1 VKRLTTFNKGGFAMK
16 KLALLSLFGSVALA
30 QALELKLEPI
40 GTINVSGALTV
51 YTIHSNNKT
60 DDKKTRYDVGSAII
74 SLSKPAEP
82 FGFTL
87 IGGAYATP
95 VVGSALSKTS
105 ESTDL
110 FSPIPVAYLEYSPM
124 KGLSI
129 QAGKLPTII
138 GYESAFTYQNSYIQR
153 GLVWN
158 MQPVINNG
166 VRLTYS
172 TDLFFVKLGVN
183 DGFYT
188 LSTTHPKP
196 ALEASL
202 GLTPIKDVSIALN
215 VILPDKDSRPNKT
228 TGDLPAANKRELNLV
243 ASYTLDKLSLGADLL
258 YVEAPRSNTAGVSE
272 KAKAS
277 GVALHLSYDLKPFK
291 LSGRIEYVKDNSDNG
306 GIDLV
311 GLGEGN
317 KGWTFT
323 VTPAYTKGPLFLR
336 GELSYVKADK
346 EFTLNN
352 KKNQTRIGAEV
363 GFMF

>member
-1 VKRLTTFNKGGFAMK
+1 MK
-16 KLALLSLFGSVALA
+16 KLALLNLFGSVAIA
-30 QALELKLEPI
+30 QAIELKLEPV
-40 GTINVSGALTV
+40 GTINVNGALTV
-51 YTIHSNNKT
+51 YTIHSNNIAVN
-60 DDKKTRYDVGSAII
+60 DNKKTRYDAGSAII

-87 IGGAYATP
+87 LGGAYAVP
-95 VVGSALSKTS
+95 VVGVALSKTS
-105 ESTDL
+105 ESTDP

-124 KGLSI
+124 KGLSV

-138 GYESAFTYQNSYIQR
+138 GYESALTYLNNNIQR

-172 TDLFFVKLGVN
+172 TDLFFVKFGVN

-188 LSTTHPKP
+188 LSTTDPKP

-202 GLTPIKDVSIALN
+202 GLTPIKDGSIALN
-215 VILPDKDSRPNKT
+215 VIFPDKDSRPNDT
-228 TGDLPAANKRELNLV
+228 ADPSNKRELNLV

-258 YVEAPRSNTAGVSE
+258 YVEAPRSIRAGVPA

-277 GVALHLSYDLKPFK
+277 GVALHASYDLKPFK
-291 LSGRIEYVKDNSDNG
+291 LSGRIEYVKDNSDGNT
-306 GIDLV
+306 DLV
-311 GLGEGN
+311 GLNDGN

-323 VTPAYTKGPLFLR
+323 ATPAYTKGPLFLR
-336 GELSYVKADK
+336 GEFSYVKADQP
-346 EFTLNN
+346 FTLNG
-352 KKNQTRIGAEV
+352 KKDQIRMGAEV
-363 GFMF
+363 GLMF

>member
-1 VKRLTTFNKGGFAMK
+1 VKRLTTFNRGGFAMK

-30 QALELKLEPI
+30 QALELKFEPI

-60 DDKKTRYDVGSAII
+60 DENEKKTRYDVGSTII

-87 IGGAYATP
+87 IGGAYAVP
-95 VVGSALSKTS
+95 VVGLALSKTS

-110 FSPIPVAYLEYSPM
+110 FSPIPVAYVEYSPM

-138 GYESAFTYQNSYIQR
+138 GYESAFTYQNNYIQR

-172 TDLFFVKLGVN
+172 TELFFVKLGVN

-188 LSTTHPKP
+188 LSTTHPKL

-202 GLTPIKDVSIALN
+202 GLTPIKEGSIALN
-215 VILPDKDSRPNKT
+215 VLLPDKDSSPNNT
-228 TGDLPAANKRELNLV
+228 ANPSNKRELNLV

-258 YVEAPRSNTAGVSE
+258 YVEAPKSDKANVPE

-291 LSGRIEYVKDNSDNG
+291 LSGRIEYVKDNSDNT
-306 GIDLV
+306 DLV
-311 GLGEGN
+311 GLGKDGI
-317 KGWTFT
+317 KAWTFT
-323 VTPAYTKGPLFLR
+323 VTPAYTHGPLLLR
-336 GELSYVKADK
+336 SELSYVKANQH
-346 EFTLNN
+346 FTLNG
-352 KKNQTRIGAEV
+352 KKDQTRVGVEV

>member
-1 VKRLTTFNKGGFAMK
+1 MVGVG
-16 KLALLSLFGSVALA
+16 LL
-30 QALELKLEPI
+30 
-40 GTINVSGALTV
+40 
-51 YTIHSNNKT
+51 
-60 DDKKTRYDVGSAII
+60 
-74 SLSKPAEP
+74 
-82 FGFTL
+82 
-87 IGGAYATP
+87 
-95 VVGSALSKTS
+95 KTS
-105 ESTDL
+105 KYTDL

-138 GYESAFTYQNSYIQR
+138 GYESAFTYQNNYIQR

-158 MQPVINNG
+158 MQPVVNNG

-172 TDLFFVKLGVN
+172 TDLFFVRLGAN

-202 GLTPIKDVSIALN
+202 GLTPIKDGSIAIN
-215 VILPDKDSRPNKT
+215 VIFPDKNSRPNDT
-228 TGDLPAANKRELNLV
+228 ADPSNKRELNLV

-258 YVEAPRSNTAGVSE
+258 YVEAPRSDKANVPE

-291 LSGRIEYVKDNSDNG
+291 LSGRVEYVKDNSDAG

-311 GLGEGN
+311 GLGDGN

>member
-1 VKRLTTFNKGGFAMK
+1 VKRLTTFNKGGVAMK
-16 KLALLSLFGSVALA
+16 KLALLSLLGPLALA

-40 GTINVSGALTV
+40 GTINVNGALSV
-51 YTIHSNNKT
+51 YIINSNNRAVN
-60 DDKKTRYDVGSAII
+60 DDKETRYDVGSAII

-87 IGGAYATP
+87 IGGAYAVP
-95 VVGSALSKTS
+95 VVGLALIRTS
-105 ESTDL
+105 QYTDP

-124 KGLSI
+124 KGLSV

-138 GYESAFTYQNSYIQR
+138 GYESAFTYQNNYIQR

-172 TDLFFVKLGVN
+172 TDLFFVKLGLN

-188 LSTTHPKP
+188 LSTTDPKP

-202 GLTPIKDVSIALN
+202 GLTPIKDGSIALN
-215 VILPDKDSRPNKT
+215 VILPDKDSSPNNT
-228 TGDLPAANKRELNLV
+228 ANPSNKREINLV

-258 YVEAPRSNTAGVSE
+258 YVEAPESNRAGVPE
-272 KAKAS
+272 NAKAS

-291 LSGRIEYVKDNSDNG
+291 LSGRIEYVVDNSDNT
-306 GIDLV
+306 DLV
-311 GLGEGN
+311 GLRDGN
-317 KGWTFT
+317 KAWTFT
-323 VTPAYTKGPLFLR
+323 VTPAYAQGPFFLR
-336 GELSYVKADK
+336 GELSYVNADQP
-346 EFTLNN
+346 FTVNG
-352 KKNQTRIGAEV
+352 KKDQTRVGVEV

>member
-1 VKRLTTFNKGGFAMK
+1 VKRLTTFNKGGVAMK

-40 GTINVSGALTV
+40 GTINVNGALTV
-51 YTIHSNNKT
+51 YTIHSNNKA
-60 DDKKTRYDVGSAII
+60 DDKKTRYDVGSAIV
-74 SLSKPAEP
+74 SLSKSAEP

-95 VVGSALSKTS
+95 VVGAGLLKTS
-105 ESTDL
+105 EYTDP

-124 KGLSI
+124 KGLSV

-138 GYESAFTYQNSYIQR
+138 GYESAFTYQNNYIQR

-172 TDLFFVKLGVN
+172 TELFFVKLGVN

-188 LSTTHPKP
+188 LSKKDPKP

-202 GLTPIKDVSIALN
+202 GLTPIKDGSIALN
-215 VILPDKDSRPNKT
+215 VIFPDKDSRPNDT
-228 TGDLPAANKRELNLV
+228 ADPSNKRELNLV

-258 YVEAPRSNTAGVSE
+258 YAEAPKSNKANVSE

-277 GVALHLSYDLKPFK
+277 GVALHASYDLKPFK
-291 LSGRIEYVKDNSDNG
+291 LSGRIEYVKDNSDAG

-311 GLGEGN
+311 GLGDGN

-336 GELSYVKADK
+336 GELSYVKADQP
-346 EFTLNN
+346 FTQNN
-352 KKNQTRIGAEV
+352 KKDQTRVGVEV
-363 GFMF
+363 GFIF

>member
-1 VKRLTTFNKGGFAMK
+1 MK

-30 QALELKLEPI
+30 RTLELKLEPI
-40 GTINVSGALTV
+40 GTINVNGALSV
-51 YTIHSNNKT
+51 YIINSNNRAVN
-60 DDKKTRYDVGSAII
+60 DDKETRYDVGSAIV
-74 SLSKPAEP
+74 SLSKSPEP

-87 IGGAYATP
+87 VGGAYAFP
-95 VVGSALSKTS
+95 VVGLGLIRTS
-105 ESTDL
+105 QYTDP
-110 FSPIPVAYLEYSPM
+110 FSPIPVAYVEYSPM
-124 KGLSI
+124 KGLSV

-138 GYESAFTYQNSYIQR
+138 GYESAFTYQNNYIQR

-172 TDLFFVKLGVN
+172 TELFFVKLGVN

-188 LSTTHPKP
+188 LSTTDPKP
-196 ALEASL
+196 ALDASL
-202 GLTPIKDVSIALN
+202 GLTPIKDGLIALN
-215 VILPDKDSRPNKT
+215 VLLPDKDSSPNNT
-228 TGDLPAANKRELNLV
+228 ANPSNKRELNLV
-243 ASYTLDKLSLGADLL
+243 AFYTLDKLSLGADLL

-291 LSGRIEYVKDNSDNG
+291 LSGRIEYVVDNSDAG

-311 GLGEGN
+311 GLGDGN
-317 KGWTFT
+317 KAWTFT
-323 VTPAYTKGPLFLR
+323 VTPAYAQGPFFFR
-336 GELSYVKADK
+336 GGLSYVKADQP
-346 EFTLNN
+346 FTLNG
-352 KKNQTRIGAEV
+352 KKDQTRVGVEV

>member
-1 VKRLTTFNKGGFAMK
+1 MK

-51 YTIHSNNKT
+51 YTIHSNNKI
-60 DDKKTRYDVGSAII
+60 DQDEKKTRYDAGSAII
-74 SLSKPAEP
+74 SLSKSAEP

-95 VVGSALSKTS
+95 VVGVRLLKTS
-105 ESTDL
+105 EYTEP

-138 GYESAFTYQNSYIQR
+138 GYESALTYLNNNIQR

-166 VRLTYS
+166 VRITYS
-172 TDLFFVKLGVN
+172 TDLFSVKFGVN

-188 LSTTHPKP
+188 LSTTDPKP

-202 GLTPIKDVSIALN
+202 GLTPIKDGSIALN
-215 VILPDKDSRPNKT
+215 VIVPHKDSATN
-228 TGDLPAANKRELNLV
+228 NRELNLV

-258 YVEAPRSNTAGVSE
+258 YVEAPKSDKAGVLE

-291 LSGRIEYVKDNSDNG
+291 LSGRVEYVKDKSDAG
-306 GIDLV
+306 LGTQGIDLV
-311 GLGEGN
+311 GLGDGN
-317 KGWTFT
+317 KGLTFT
-323 VTPAYTKGPLFLR
+323 VTPAYTHGPLFLR

-346 EFTLNN
+346 EFTSNN
-352 KKNQTRIGAEV
+352 KKDQIRIGVEV

>member
-1 VKRLTTFNKGGFAMK
+1 VKRLTTFNRGGFAMK

-40 GTINVSGALTV
+40 GTINVSGALSV
-51 YTIHSNNKT
+51 YTIHSNNIAVN
-60 DDKKTRYDVGSAII
+60 DNKKTRYDVGSAIV

-87 IGGAYATP
+87 IGSAYATP
-95 VVGSALSKTS
+95 VVGVGLSKTS
-105 ESTDL
+105 EYTDP
-110 FSPIPVAYLEYSPM
+110 FSPIPVAYVEYSPM
-124 KGLSI
+124 KGLSV

-138 GYESAFTYQNSYIQR
+138 GYESALTYQNNNIQR

-166 VRLTYS
+166 VRITYS
-172 TDLFFVKLGVN
+172 IDSFFVKLGVN

-202 GLTPIKDVSIALN
+202 GLTPIKDGSIALN
-215 VILPDKDSRPNKT
+215 VIVPHKDST
-228 TGDLPAANKRELNLV
+228 TNNRELNLV

-258 YVEAPRSNTAGVSE
+258 YVEAPKSDKAGVPE

-277 GVALHLSYDLKPFK
+277 GIALHLSYDLKPFK

-311 GLGEGN
+311 GLRDGN

-323 VTPAYTKGPLFLR
+323 ATPAYTHGPLFLR
-336 GELSYVKADK
+336 GELSYVKADQP
-346 EFTLNN
+346 FTLNR
-352 KKNQTRIGAEV
+352 KKDQIRMGAEV
-363 GFMF
+363 GLMF

>member
-1 VKRLTTFNKGGFAMK
+1 M
-16 KLALLSLFGSVALA
+16 
-30 QALELKLEPI
+30 
-40 GTINVSGALTV
+40 
-51 YTIHSNNKT
+51 
-60 DDKKTRYDVGSAII
+60 
-74 SLSKPAEP
+74 
-82 FGFTL
+82 
-87 IGGAYATP
+87 IGGAYAVP
-95 VVGSALSKTS
+95 VVGLALSKTS

-110 FSPIPVAYLEYSPM
+110 FSPIPVAYVEYSPM

-138 GYESAFTYQNSYIQR
+138 GYDSAFTYQNSYIQR

-158 MQPVINNG
+158 MQPVVNNG

-172 TDLFFVKLGVN
+172 TELFFVKLGVN

-188 LSTTHPKP
+188 LSKKDPKT
-196 ALEASL
+196 ALEASV
-202 GLTPIKDVSIALN
+202 GLTPIKDGSIAIN
-215 VILPDKDSRPNKT
+215 VILPDKDSRPNDT
-228 TGDLPAANKRELNLV
+228 ADPSNKRELNLV

-258 YVEAPRSNTAGVSE
+258 YVEAPKSDKANVPE

-291 LSGRIEYVKDNSDNG
+291 LSGRIEYVKDNSDAG
-306 GIDLV
+306 DIDLV
-311 GLGEGN
+311 GLDDGN

-323 VTPAYTKGPLFLR
+323 VTPAYTHGPLFLR

-352 KKNQTRIGAEV
+352 KKSQTHIGAEV

>member
-1 VKRLTTFNKGGFAMK
+1 VKRLTTFNRGGFTMK

-40 GTINVSGALTV
+40 GTINVNGALTV

-74 SLSKPAEP
+74 SLSKSAEP

-95 VVGSALSKTS
+95 VVGVGLLKTS
-105 ESTDL
+105 DYTDP

-138 GYESAFTYQNSYIQR
+138 GYESAFTHQNNYIQR

-172 TDLFFVKLGVN
+172 TELFFVKLGVN

-202 GLTPIKDVSIALN
+202 GLTPIKDGSIALN
-215 VILPDKDSRPNKT
+215 VILPDKDSRPNDT
-228 TGDLPAANKRELNLV
+228 ADPSNKRELNLV

-277 GVALHLSYDLKPFK
+277 GVALHVSYDLKPFK
-291 LSGRIEYVKDNSDNG
+291 LSGRIEYVKDNSDAG

-311 GLGEGN
+311 GLGDGN

-323 VTPAYTKGPLFLR
+323 VTPAYTHGPLFLR
-336 GELSYVKADK
+336 GELSYVKADQP
-346 EFTLNN
+346 FTLNG

>member
-1 VKRLTTFNKGGFAMK
+1 MK

-40 GTINVSGALTV
+40 GTVNVSGALTV
-51 YTIHSNNKT
+51 YTIHSNNIAVG
-60 DDKKTRYDVGSAII
+60 DNRKTRYDAGSAII

-87 IGGAYATP
+87 IGGAYALP
-95 VVGSALSKTS
+95 VVGVGLSKTS
-105 ESTDL
+105 QDTDL
-110 FSPIPVAYLEYSPM
+110 FSPIPVAYVEYSPM

-138 GYESAFTYQNSYIQR
+138 GYESAFTYQNDYIQR

-158 MQPVINNG
+158 MQPLINNG

-172 TDLFFVKLGVN
+172 TDFLFVKLGVN

-188 LSTTHPKP
+188 LSTTDPKP

-202 GLTPIKDVSIALN
+202 GLTPMKDGSVALN
-215 VILPDKDSRPNKT
+215 VIVPHKDSRPN
-228 TGDLPAANKRELNLV
+228 NRELNLV

-258 YVEAPRSNTAGVSE
+258 YVEAPRSNTAGVPQ

-291 LSGRIEYVKDNSDNG
+291 LSGRVEYVKDNSDTG

-311 GLGEGN
+311 GLGDGN
-317 KGWTFT
+317 KGLTFT
-323 VTPAYTKGPLFLR
+323 ATPAYTYGPLFLR
-336 GELSYVKADK
+336 GELSYVKADQP
-346 EFTLNN
+346 FTVNG
-352 KKNQTRIGAEV
+352 KRDQIRIGAEV

>member
-1 VKRLTTFNKGGFAMK
+1 MK
-16 KLALLSLFGSVALA
+16 KLALLSLLGPAALA

-60 DDKKTRYDVGSAII
+60 DDRKTRYDAGSAII

-87 IGGAYATP
+87 IGGAYALP
-95 VVGSALSKTS
+95 VVGVGLEKTS
-105 ESTDL
+105 KYTDP
-110 FSPIPVAYLEYSPM
+110 PIPVAYVEYSPM

-129 QAGKLPTII
+129 QAGTLPTLI
-138 GYESAFTYQNSYIQR
+138 GYESALTYLNNNIQR

-158 MQPVINNG
+158 MQPVIHNG
-166 VRLTYS
+166 VRLAYS
-172 TDLFFVKLGVN
+172 TDLFFVKFGVN

-188 LSTTHPKP
+188 LGTNDPKP

-202 GLTPIKDVSIALN
+202 GLTPIKDGSIALN
-215 VILPDKDSRPNKT
+215 VLLPDKDST
-228 TGDLPAANKRELNLV
+228 TNKRELNLV

-258 YVEAPRSNTAGVSE
+258 YVEAPRSEKAGVLE

-291 LSGRIEYVKDNSDNG
+291 LSGRIEYVNDNSDSK
-306 GIDLV
+306 DLV
-311 GLGEGN
+311 GLGDGN

-323 VTPAYTKGPLFLR
+323 ITPAYTHGPFFLR
-336 GELSYVKADK
+336 GELSYVNADK
-346 EFTLNN
+346 PFTLNG
-352 KKNQTRIGAEV
+352 KKDQIRVGVEV

>member
-1 VKRLTTFNKGGFAMK
+1 VKRLTTFNKGGVAMK

-74 SLSKPAEP
+74 SLSKSAEP

-87 IGGAYATP
+87 IGGAYAVP
-95 VVGSALSKTS
+95 VVGVGLSKTS

-110 FSPIPVAYLEYSPM
+110 FSPIPVAYVEYSPM
-124 KGLSI
+124 KGLSV

-138 GYESAFTYQNSYIQR
+138 GYESAFTYLNNNIQR

-172 TDLFFVKLGVN
+172 TDPFFVKLGVN

-202 GLTPIKDVSIALN
+202 GLTPIKDGSIALN
-215 VILPDKDSRPNKT
+215 VIFPDKDSSPN
-228 TGDLPAANKRELNLV
+228 
-243 ASYTLDKLSLGADLL
+243 
-258 YVEAPRSNTAGVSE
+258 NTAI
-272 KAKAS
+272 
-277 GVALHLSYDLKPFK
+277 LL
-291 LSGRIEYVKDNSDNG
+291 
-306 GIDLV
+306 
-311 GLGEGN
+311 
-317 KGWTFT
+317 T
-323 VTPAYTKGPLFLR
+323 R
-336 GELSYVKADK
+336 GS
-346 EFTLNN
+346 
-352 KKNQTRIGAEV
+352 
-363 GFMF
+363 

>member
-1 VKRLTTFNKGGFAMK
+1 M
-16 KLALLSLFGSVALA
+16 
-30 QALELKLEPI
+30 
-40 GTINVSGALTV
+40 
-51 YTIHSNNKT
+51 
-60 DDKKTRYDVGSAII
+60 
-74 SLSKPAEP
+74 
-82 FGFTL
+82 
-87 IGGAYATP
+87 IGGAYAVP
-95 VVGSALSKTS
+95 VVGVGLSKTS
-105 ESTDL
+105 ESTNL
-110 FSPIPVAYLEYSPM
+110 FSPIPVAYVEYSPM

-138 GYESAFTYQNSYIQR
+138 GYKSAFTYQNNYIQR

-172 TDLFFVKLGVN
+172 TELFFVKLGVN

-188 LSTTHPKP
+188 LSKKDPKP

-202 GLTPIKDVSIALN
+202 GLTPTKDGSIAIN
-215 VILPDKDSRPNKT
+215 VIFPDKDSKPNDT
-228 TGDLPAANKRELNLV
+228 ANPSNKRELNLV

-258 YVEAPRSNTAGVSE
+258 YVEAPESNRAGVSE

-291 LSGRIEYVKDNSDNG
+291 LSGRIEYVVDNSDAG

-311 GLGEGN
+311 GLGDGN
-317 KGWTFT
+317 KAWTFT

-346 EFTLNN
+346 EFTLNG
-352 KKNQTRIGAEV
+352 KKDQTRVGVEV
-363 GFMF
+363 GFIF

>member
-1 VKRLTTFNKGGFAMK
+1 VKRLTTFNRGGVAMK
-16 KLALLSLFGSVALA
+16 KLALLSLFGPVALA

-74 SLSKPAEP
+74 SLSKSAEP

-95 VVGSALSKTS
+95 VVGLALSKTS
-105 ESTDL
+105 EYTDP
-110 FSPIPVAYLEYSPM
+110 FSPIPVAYVEYSPM

-138 GYESAFTYQNSYIQR
+138 GYESAFTYLNNNIQR

-172 TDLFFVKLGVN
+172 TDLFFVKFGVN

-202 GLTPIKDVSIALN
+202 GLTPIKDGSIALN
-215 VILPDKDSRPNKT
+215 VILPDKDSRPNDT
-228 TGDLPAANKRELNLV
+228 ADPSNKRELNLV
-243 ASYTLDKLSLGADLL
+243 ASYTLDKLSFGADLL

-277 GVALHLSYDLKPFK
+277 GVALHASYDLKPFK
-291 LSGRIEYVKDNSDNG
+291 LSGRIEYVKDNSDAG

-311 GLGEGN
+311 GLGDGN
-317 KGWTFT
+317 KGLTFT
-323 VTPAYTKGPLFLR
+323 VTPAYTQGPFFLR
-336 GELSYVKADK
+336 GELSYVKADQP
-346 EFTLNN
+346 FTMNG
-352 KKNQTRIGAEV
+352 KKDQTRIGVEV

>member
-1 VKRLTTFNKGGFAMK
+1 
-16 KLALLSLFGSVALA
+16 
-30 QALELKLEPI
+30 
-40 GTINVSGALTV
+40 
-51 YTIHSNNKT
+51 
-60 DDKKTRYDVGSAII
+60 
-74 SLSKPAEP
+74 
-82 FGFTL
+82 L
-87 IGGAYATP
+87 IGGAYAVP
-95 VVGSALSKTS
+95 VVGVGLLKTS
-105 ESTDL
+105 DYTNL
-110 FSPIPVAYLEYSPM
+110 FSPIPVAYVEYSPM

-138 GYESAFTYQNSYIQR
+138 GYESALTYQNSYIQR

-166 VRLTYS
+166 VRITYS
-172 TDLFFVKLGVN
+172 TDPFFVKLGVN

-188 LSTTHPKP
+188 LSTTDPKP

-202 GLTPIKDVSIALN
+202 GLTPIKDGSIALN

-243 ASYTLDKLSLGADLL
+243 ASYTLDKLSLGGDLL

-311 GLGEGN
+311 GLGNGN
-317 KGWTFT
+317 KAWTFT
-323 VTPAYTKGPLFLR
+323 VTPAYTHGPLFLR

-352 KKNQTRIGAEV
+352 KKDQTRIGVEV

>member
-1 VKRLTTFNKGGFAMK
+1 MK
-16 KLALLSLFGSVALA
+16 KLAFLSLFSSVALA

-51 YTIHSNNKT
+51 YTIHSNNKVVPNEY
-60 DDKKTRYDVGSAII
+60 KTRYDVGSAII
-74 SLSKPAEP
+74 SLSKSAEP

-87 IGGAYATP
+87 IGGAYAFP
-95 VVGSALSKTS
+95 VVGVGLSKTS

-110 FSPIPVAYLEYSPM
+110 FSPIPVAYVEYSPM

-138 GYESAFTYQNSYIQR
+138 GYESAFTYLNNNIQR

-188 LSTTHPKP
+188 LSKKDPKP

-202 GLTPIKDVSIALN
+202 GLTPIKDGSIALN
-215 VILPDKDSRPNKT
+215 VIFPDKDSKPNNT
-228 TGDLPAANKRELNLV
+228 AGPSNKRELNLV

-258 YVEAPRSNTAGVSE
+258 YVEAPKSNKANVPE

-291 LSGRIEYVKDNSDNG
+291 LSGRIEYVKDNSDAG

-311 GLGEGN
+311 GLGDGN
-317 KGWTFT
+317 KGLTFT
-323 VTPAYTKGPLFLR
+323 VTPAYTQGPFFLR
-336 GELSYVKADK
+336 GELSYVKADQP
-346 EFTLNN
+346 FTQNN
-352 KKNQTRIGAEV
+352 KKDQTRVGVEV